1 MKLRYIFVFFISIF
15 FSSCENNKINS
26 QLDNLF
32 TSRIFLEYEKMP
44 SNNYIWG
51 TPMDML
57 YCDSAIMVFDEKSE
71 NGLFHLINLND
82 LDSIYDFGK
91 KGQGI
96 GEFIMPFDFQLFS
109 KSAVSVYDLYKKTL
123 SVLNIPE
130 IKNGTYNDSILI
142 KDTILGTIKVL
153 PTVFNTFVSLGFYED
168 CMFKLWGAGLIEEK
182 RYAEYPYRDKEE
194 QQIANNSRGMAYQ
207 GIIRVNSNM
216 NKFVYAVNTSEI
228 IYFYKI
234 DTVDISLIKKYEIS
248 YPVYK
253 TQVDGDMRAAP
264 ISSLNESTFIS
275 LCVSPKYVYA
285 LYSGKNFKEKGLEAF
300 TGTIIYQFDWD
311 GNAIKKYELNI
322 PVTLICVDDEDKALY
337 AFSNMPDPELIRFKL
352 KYNNNVPIY

>member
-1 MKLRYIFVFFISIF
+1 MKLKYIVVFFISIVF
-15 FSSCENNKINS
+15 YSCENNKINS
-26 QLDNLF
+26 RLDNLF
-32 TSRIFLEYEKMP
+32 TSKVFLKYEKMP

-71 NGLFHLINLND
+71 NGLFHLVNLNN

-91 KGQGI
+91 KGQGVD
-96 GEFIMPFDFQLFS
+96 EFLMPFDFQLFNE
-109 KSAVSVYDLYKKTL
+109 KAISVYDLYKKTL

-130 IKNGTYNDSILI
+130 IKTGIRNYSILI
-142 KDTILGTIKVL
+142 KDTIPGTIKVL
-153 PTVFNTFVSLGFYED
+153 PTAFNTFVSLGFYED
-168 CMFKLWGAGLIEEK
+168 CMFRLWGAGLIEEK
-182 RYAEYPYRDKEE
+182 KYTEYPYRDKEE
-194 QQIANNSRGMAYQ
+194 RQIANNLRGMAYQ

-234 DTVDISLIKKYEIS
+234 DTIDISLIKKYEMN

-264 ISSLNESTFIS
+264 ISSLNNSTFIS
-275 LCVSPKYVYA
+275 LCTSPQYVYA
-285 LYSGKNFKEKGLEAF
+285 LYSGKNFKEKGLEAL
-300 TGTIIYQFDWD
+300 TGTIIYVFDWN
-311 GNAIKKYELNI
+311 GNAVQKYELNI
-322 PVTLICVDDEDKALY
+322 PVTLISVDDKDKALY
-337 AFSNMPDPELIRFKL
+337 AFSNMPDPELIKFEL
-352 KYNNNVPIY
+352 K